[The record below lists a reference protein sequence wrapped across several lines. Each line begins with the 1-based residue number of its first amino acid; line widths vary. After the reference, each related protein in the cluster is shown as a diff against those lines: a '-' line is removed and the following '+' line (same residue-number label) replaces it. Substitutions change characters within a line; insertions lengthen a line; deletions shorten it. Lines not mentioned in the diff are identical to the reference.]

1 MVRGGNTACTTKIPP
16 STNIFQPL
24 MIPPPSPIANKLDRT
39 NNENVECNSNNN
51 SNVVRQSVITTND
64 KCGSISISNKDRHQF
79 VARTIKIGIQRM
91 RRNCLAILPLVLAGW
106 SRRWTNWSGGV
117 GGIAAAAGVGGIAA
131 ANTATTVLPKIYA
144 NGGSSLAVVMAISG
158 GASSSAAA
166 AAAATVYSDLWLLPA
181 LVCATAYAFYNLFI
195 KKASSSTSAPIDPIL
210 GGVLLQLVAA
220 MMGAS
225 LYVWKRLTSSGGGGG
240 GGTTTVLPNFFSK
253 SILKNGG
260 VGWSVAAGVAVGA
273 AEILSFLISGMG
285 VPASKS
291 IPTVVGGSVVVGT
304 LVGSVWL
311 KEKLSLGGWIGV
323 LLIAIGIALVGMDPS
338 SAGGH

>member
-1 MVRGGNTACTTKIPP
+1 MVRGGNSACTTKIPP

-24 MIPPPSPIANKLDRT
+24 MIPPPSPIANKVDRT

-51 SNVVRQSVITTND
+51 NNNNVVRQSVITTND
-64 KCGSISISNKDRHQF
+64 KCGSVSISNKDRHQF
-79 VARTIKIGIQRM
+79 VARTIKIGMQRM
-91 RRNCLAILPLVLAGW
+91 RRNRLAILPLVLIGW
-106 SRRWTNWSGGV
+106 SRRWTNWSGDV
-117 GGIAAAAGVGGIAA
+117 GGIAIA

-144 NGGSSLAVVMAISG
+144 TGGSSLAVVMAISG
-158 GASSSAAA
+158 GASSP
-166 AAAATVYSDLWLLPA
+166 AAATVYSDLWLLPA

-220 MMGAS
+220 IMGAS
-225 LYVWKRLTSSGGGGG
+225 LYVWKRLMSSGGGGGGG